1 MSILMSPVTVGGVTF
16 KNRVWVAPMCQYSA
30 VDGLIQDWHA
40 VHYGSFITGGVGLV
54 MVEAT
59 AVRPE
64 GRISL
69 GDTGIWS
76 DKQAQVLAEIPR
88 FAQRHGVKAGIQLAH
103 AGRKAG
109 VHAPWSGG
117 KPLASDEG
125 AWDAEAPSAVA
136 FDGMRTPHELTIS
149 EIELI
154 KADFIAASE
163 RALGADF
170 DVIEIHAAHGY
181 LLHEFL
187 SPLSNQR
194 TDKYGGDFDNRIRL
208 LCEIANGVRLVVPSN
223 RAVFV
228 RISCTDWVEGGWDI
242 EQSIALARELQARG
256 VDLIDCSSGGT
267 VASASIPVAP
277 GFQVDFARRIHEET
291 GVLTCAVG
299 LITTGNQAEEILA
312 DEDVAAVMIGRAML
326 GNPRWAYQAALDL
339 GDDIPWPDQYA
350 RGYIPSHGK

>member
-1 MSILMSPVTVGGVTF
+1 MSKLFSPVTIGGVTF

-40 VHYGSFITGGVGLV
+40 VHYGSFITGGAGLV

-69 GDTGIWS
+69 GDTGIWT
-76 DKQAQVLAEIPR
+76 DQQAQVLAEIPR
-88 FAQRHGVKAGIQLAH
+88 FAHRHGVKAGIQLAH

-109 VHAPWSGG
+109 VHAPWKGG
-117 KPLASDEG
+117 QPLTAEEG
-125 AWDAEAPSAVA
+125 AWLSEAPSAVA
-136 FDGMRTPHELTIS
+136 FDGMQVPHELTES

-154 KADFIAASE
+154 KADFVGAAE

-187 SPLSNQR
+187 SPLSNHR
-194 TDKYGGDFDNRIRL
+194 TDKYGGEFDNRIRL
-208 LCEIANGVRLVVPSN
+208 LCEIASGVRLVVPAN

-228 RISCTDWVEGGWDI
+228 RISCTDWIEGGWDI
-242 EQSIALARELQARG
+242 EQSVDLARELQARG

-267 VASASIPVAP
+267 ALGAKIPVAP
-277 GFQVDFARRIHEET
+277 GYQVDFARRIHQET
-291 GVLTCAVG
+291 GIDTSAVG
-299 LITTGNQAEEILA
+299 LITTGPQAERIVA
-312 DEDVAAVMIGRAML
+312 AGDVAAVMIGRAML
-326 GNPRWAYQAALDL
+326 GNPRWPLKAAADL
-339 GDDIPWPDQYA
+339 GDDIPWPNQYA
-350 RGYIPSHGK
+350 RGVLT